1 MLNSTFFASSRILNG
16 IAASSNFSKFAAKR
30 SSIVPFTNL
39 LTENDVTPPGAILAE
54 VTELSAR
61 LAVPIVPLAIFPEL
75 IAPTA
80 MSPPLICFMANM
92 EDSVGP
98 SIIVEDVFVVALILK
113 SFDGALEFTTFPIS
127 NLMSV
132 PVNAKKKE
140 NLVCLADIVL
150 MFRNVF
156 YFKRIEGIF
165 LSLYMLGQHEGQTSS
180 EERDQVFE
188 VQGFVICMR

>member
-1 MLNSTFFASSRILNG
+1 
-16 IAASSNFSKFAAKR
+16 
-30 SSIVPFTNL
+30 
-39 LTENDVTPPGAILAE
+39 
-54 VTELSAR
+54 
-61 LAVPIVPLAIFPEL
+61 
-75 IAPTA
+75 
-80 MSPPLICFMANM
+80 
-92 EDSVGP
+92 
-98 SIIVEDVFVVALILK
+98 
-113 SFDGALEFTTFPIS
+113 
-127 NLMSV
+127 MSV